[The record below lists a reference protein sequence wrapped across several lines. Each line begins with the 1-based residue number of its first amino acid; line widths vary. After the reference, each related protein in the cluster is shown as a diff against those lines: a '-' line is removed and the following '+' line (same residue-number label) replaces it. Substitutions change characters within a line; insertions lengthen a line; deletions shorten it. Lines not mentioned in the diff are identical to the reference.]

1 MTTKEKAVQMLKKDA
16 SYKEVAAQTG
26 INIPT
31 LRTWK
36 KRYVVDMKEA
46 KPTKPKVSEGV
57 TNVSSKETTNEK
69 ELRKAYD
76 GLIETLQSSKKQLV
90 TEYDNVVSENE
101 ILKTEI
107 ETLQS
112 STDETAQSDTKQN
125 MTYYNLPLIV
135 GILALHVSA
144 VYGVG
149 EILKAVF
156 HTYVMGYL
164 TALVFV
170 SAGLIMFASKRFSI
184 GISWLVLIATFLIES
199 YCNYLTI
206 YMNMSDEK
214 LQQFQSYTNTGILFF
229 CISVSIPLVNLALE
243 YLLFTPTNVE

>member
-1 MTTKEKAVQMLKKDA
+1 MNTKESKREKAVRLMQAGATYM
-16 SYKEVAAQTG
+16 EVAAQTG
-26 INIPT
+26 EKLAM

-36 KRYVVDMKEA
+36 KRHVVGVPTIKATKTA
-46 KPTKPKVSEGV
+46 KPKITKSTVSAKTEKQASEANQTSQIKDEHEAFKVAYQKQI
-57 TNVSSKETTNEK
+57 T
-69 ELRKAYD
+69 ELNND
-76 GLIETLQSSKKQLV
+76 IETLRNAKDETTQS
-90 TEYDNVVSENE
+90 DNVP
-101 ILKTEI
+101 
-107 ETLQS
+107 
-112 STDETAQSDTKQN
+112 N
-125 MTYYNLPLIV
+125 MTYYNMPLII

-149 EILKAVF
+149 EILKTVF
-156 HTYVMGYL
+156 HTYIMGYL

-184 GISWLVLIATFLIES
+184 GISWVVLIATFVIES

-214 LQQFQSYTNTGILFF
+214 LAQFENYTNTGILFF

-243 YLLFTPTNVE
+243 YLLFNAENVK

>member
-1 MTTKEKAVQMLKKDA
+1 MTTKEKAVQMLKKGE

-36 KRYVVDMKEA
+36 KRHVVDMKEA
-46 KPTKPKVSEGV
+46 KPTKPKAAPKNPKVQKVASEANQ
-57 TNVSSKETTNEK
+57 TPNDYEALNV
-69 ELRKAYD
+69 AY
-76 GLIETLQSSKKQLV
+76 QKQLAKYDV
-90 TEYDNVVSENE
+90 SAIHITELN
-101 ILKTEI
+101 KEI

-112 STDETAQSDTKQN
+112 ATDETAQSDTKQN